1 MTGSTTRIRPQ
12 YRWIVATAVL
22 VPTIVAGPYLFL
34 RFATIGDIVGPDG
47 TPRHADAALVLGA
60 KVGDDGLPSVFL
72 QERVDAGVDLW
83 ERGIV
88 DVLVMSGATRPDG
101 YDEPATMRD
110 LALHQGVPASAIVL
124 DRSGVDTFASCA
136 NAAGPLGLRS
146 VVVVTQQFHVPRATW
161 LCQQAGLDAQ
171 GYYPPIGRRAGTVTG
186 NVREIAADWKAVL
199 NVWTGRGAS
208 AEGSE

>member
-1 MTGSTTRIRPQ
+1 
-12 YRWIVATAVL
+12 VL
-22 VPTIVAGPYLFL
+22 IPAIIAGPYMYVRL
-34 RFATIGDIVGPDG
+34 ATIGDVVGTGG

-83 ERGIV
+83 ERGVV
-88 DVLVMSGATRPDG
+88 DVIVMSGATRPDG

-110 LALHQGVPASAIVL
+110 LAMAQGVPESAIVL
-124 DRSGVDTFASCA
+124 DREGIDTFASCE
-136 NAAGPLGLRS
+136 NATGPLGLES
-146 VVVVTQQFHVPRATW
+146 VVVVTQQFHAPRATW

-186 NVREIAADWKAVL
+186 NIREVPADWKAVL
-199 NVWTGRGAS
+199 NVWTGRGTAGGDVT
-208 AEGSE
+208 E